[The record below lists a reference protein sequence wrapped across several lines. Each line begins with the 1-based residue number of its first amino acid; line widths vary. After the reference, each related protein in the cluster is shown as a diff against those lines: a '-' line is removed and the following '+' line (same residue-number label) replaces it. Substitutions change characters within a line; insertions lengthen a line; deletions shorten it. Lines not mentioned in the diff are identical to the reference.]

1 MINQLALWMNLL
13 FISFNLFKAIAEAFF
28 GVGTMLGA
36 SVGGK
41 NILKHNKKN
50 WNYKII
56 KRLVEKKVLIFP
68 INNQIVMKV
77 CSTISLGFLSPS
89 TCAGGSCC
97 ARRASRS
104 AALTIRDH
112 FKWRRRKN
120 RVTEISVSG
129 IDLPPPLIELRKMA
143 KMSPSQ
149 TYPLWYS
156 APSFDLWSLD
166 RYHGQC

>member
-1 MINQLALWMNLL
+1 
-13 FISFNLFKAIAEAFF
+13 
-28 GVGTMLGA
+28 MLGA

-50 WNYKII
+50 WNYKIV

-129 IDLPPPLIELRKMA
+129 IDLPPPHRVTENGQNEPFPNISVMILGTFFWLVISRPLSWAVLITTEKVKIAITMDFRIILVI
-143 KMSPSQ
+143 
-149 TYPLWYS
+149 TNL
-156 APSFDLWSLD
+156 
-166 RYHGQC
+166 